1 MEINN
6 IVSGILNLILYTIR
20 TTGLIYSNVKKFFYI
35 MSSTN
40 TLNNI
45 TALAFESRMA
55 DSTAQLLQRKGARA
69 ISAPSM
75 QEVPLESHRAVFS
88 FAEQLFDGNVNILIC
103 LTGVGTDMLVKT
115 METKY
120 DRDRIHRALSDITI
134 VSRGPKPANVLR
146 KLEIPI
152 DIKVPE
158 PNTWKELLQSLAGNE
173 LTSDLNGKL
182 IAIQEYGEP
191 NEKLNEELRARGAT
205 LLQTSIYRWALPD
218 DLEPLKKGIRAILN
232 GETDVVLFTSKTQ
245 VDHVMKVAD
254 RVASKE
260 ELREALKEV
269 LVASIGPVCSGGLES
284 HGIKA
289 DFEPSRPKL
298 AIFINE
304 IAEKL
309 SKK

>member
-1 MEINN
+1 M
-6 IVSGILNLILYTIR
+6 S
-20 TTGLIYSNVKKFFYI
+20 TTTPLED
-35 MSSTN
+35 
-40 TLNNI
+40 I

-75 QEVPLESHRAVFS
+75 QEVPLENHTAVFS
-88 FAEQLFDGNVNILIC
+88 FCEELFAGNVDILIC
-103 LTGVGTDMLVKT
+103 MTGVGTDMLVKT
-115 METKY
+115 MKTKY
-120 DRDRIHRALSDITI
+120 NWDDIHQALSDITV
-134 VSRGPKPANVLR
+134 VSRGPKPAKVLR
-146 KLEIPI
+146 ELEIPI

-158 PNTWKELLQSLAGNE
+158 PNTWKELLKSLADNE

-182 IAIQEYGEP
+182 VAIQEYGEP
-191 NEKLNEELRARGAT
+191 NEKLNKELEARGAA

-245 VDHVMKVAD
+245 VNHVMKVAD
-254 RVASKE
+254 MVASKE
-260 ELREALKEV
+260 ELRKALEDV
-269 LVASIGPVCSGGLES
+269 VVASIGPVCSGGLES

-304 IAEKL
+304 IAEELPKRIN
-309 SKK
+309 

>member
-1 MEINN
+1 MN
-6 IVSGILNLILYTIR
+6 
-20 TTGLIYSNVKKFFYI
+20 TTTPLED
-35 MSSTN
+35 
-40 TLNNI
+40 I

-55 DSTAQLLQRKGARA
+55 DSTAKLLQRKGARA

-75 QEVPLESHRAVFS
+75 QEVPLENHTAVFS
-88 FAEQLFDGNVNILIC
+88 FCEELFAGNVDILLC
-103 LTGVGTDMLVKT
+103 MTGVGTDMLVKT
-115 METKY
+115 MKTKY
-120 DRDRIHRALSDITI
+120 DWEDIHQALSNITV
-134 VSRGPKPANVLR
+134 VSRGPKPAKVLR
-146 KLEIPI
+146 ELEIPI

-158 PNTWKELLQSLAGNE
+158 PNTWKELLESLDSDE

-182 IAIQEYGEP
+182 VAIQEYGEP
-191 NEKLNEELRARGAT
+191 NEKLNEELEARGAE

-245 VDHVMKVAD
+245 VNHVMKVAD
-254 RVASKE
+254 MVASKE
-260 ELREALKEV
+260 ELQKALKDV
-269 LVASIGPVCSGGLES
+269 VVASIGPVCSGGLES

-304 IAEKL
+304 IAEELPKRIN
-309 SKK
+309 